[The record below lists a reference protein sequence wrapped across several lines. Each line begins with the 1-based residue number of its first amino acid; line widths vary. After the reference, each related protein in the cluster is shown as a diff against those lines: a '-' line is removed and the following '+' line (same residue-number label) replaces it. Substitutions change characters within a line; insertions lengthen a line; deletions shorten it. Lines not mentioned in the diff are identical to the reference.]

1 MGEKKKDE
9 DKISLWEKS
18 KLGRKTKVYKIKTWL
33 SRLVSLIILIVLLLL
48 GKNYWETHDYDSF
61 IRNALGNRVEND
73 IVVNDIKKTNTIE
86 TEAVTAG
93 NLRVYYLD
101 VGQADSILVIDKD
114 KTMLIDAGTNE
125 AGETVV
131 NFLKDKG
138 ITKID
143 YLVGT
148 HPHEDHIGGLDDVID
163 NFDIGTIYMPK
174 MQTTTKTFEDVLD
187 SITAKNLQVTTP
199 VVGDKFT
206 LTNADCTIMATD
218 TKDTEEN
225 LNLSSIVIRMTYG
238 GNSFLFMG
246 DAEAEV
252 EEARNWQPADVL
264 KVGHH
269 GSKTSSTQNFIMQ
282 VMPSIAIIQ
291 VGKDNSYNL
300 PNQETIDKLNAV
312 GTKIYRTDESG
323 NILVTSDGSN
333 IQVETN
339 VK

>member
-1 MGEKKKDE
+1 MADQNPIVTFTMENGDTMKAELYPE
-9 DKISLWEKS
+9 VAPNTVNNFISLVKKGFYDGLIFHRIISGFMIQGGDPDGTGMGGPGYSIKGEFSYNGVDNNLKHS
-18 KLGRKTKVYKIKTWL
+18 RGVLSMARAQHPDSAGSQFFIMHANAPHLDGQYAAFGKL
-33 SRLVSLIILIVLLLL
+33 
-48 GKNYWETHDYDSF
+48 
-61 IRNALGNRVEND
+61 
-73 IVVNDIKKTNTIE
+73 IE
-86 TEAVTAG
+86 G
-93 NLRVYYLD
+93 
-101 VGQADSILVIDKD
+101 
-114 KTMLIDAGTNE
+114 
-125 AGETVV
+125 
-131 NFLKDKG
+131 
-138 ITKID
+138 
-143 YLVGT
+143 
-148 HPHEDHIGGLDDVID
+148 
-163 NFDIGTIYMPK
+163 
-174 MQTTTKTFEDVLD
+174 EDVLD
-187 SITAKNLQVTTP
+187 SIVAKNVQVTTP

-323 NILVTSDGSN
+323 TIKITCDGKEN
-333 IQVETN
+333 KVEF
-339 VK
+339 VKFDN

>member
-1 MGEKKKDE
+1 MGKKKEND
-9 DKISLWEKS
+9 DLSFWEKS
-18 KLGRKTKVYKIKTWL
+18 KLGRKTKVYKIRTWL

-48 GKNYWETHDYDSF
+48 GKSYWETHDYDSF
-61 IRNALGNRVEND
+61 IRNALGNQVEND
-73 IVVNDIKKTNTIE
+73 IVVNDIKQTNTIE

-101 VGQADSILVIDKD
+101 VGQADSILVMDKD
-114 KTMLIDAGTNE
+114 MTMLIDAGTNE

-187 SITAKNLQVTTP
+187 SIANKNLQVTTP
-199 VVGDKFT
+199 VVGDTFSLIDAK
-206 LTNADCTIMATD
+206 CTIMAVD
-218 TKDTEEN
+218 TQDTEDN

-252 EEARNWQPADVL
+252 EEARSWQPADVL

-269 GSKTSSTQNFIMQ
+269 GSKTSSSQSFIYQ

-300 PNQETIDKLNAV
+300 PNQETIDKLNAIGAKV
-312 GTKIYRTDESG
+312 YRTDESR

>member
-1 MGEKKKDE
+1 MEKKN
-9 DKISLWEKS
+9 DKENLSLWEKS
-18 KLGRKTKVYKIKTWL
+18 KLGRKTKGYKIRTWL
-33 SRLVSLIILIVLLLL
+33 SRLVSLIIFIVLLLL
-48 GKNYWETHDYDSF
+48 GKSYWKTHDYDSF
-61 IRNALGNRVEND
+61 IRNALGNQIQND
-73 IVVNDIKKTNTIE
+73 IVVNEIKQTNTIE
-86 TEAVTAG
+86 TEAVTNG

-101 VGQADSILVIDKD
+101 VGQADSILVMDKD

-125 AGETVV
+125 EGENVV
-131 NFLKDKG
+131 NFLKNKG
-138 ITKID
+138 ITRID
-143 YLVGT
+143 YLIGT

-174 MQTTTKTFEDVLD
+174 MQTTTKTFEDVLN
-187 SITAKNLQVTTP
+187 SIANKNLQITTP
-199 VVGDKFT
+199 VVGDTFS
-206 LTNADCTIMATD
+206 LTDANCTIMATD
-218 TKDTEEN
+218 TEDTEDN

-269 GSKTSSTQNFIMQ
+269 GSKTSSTQSFIYQ

-291 VGKDNSYNL
+291 VGKDNSYTL
-300 PNQETIDKLNAV
+300 PNQETIDKLDSIGAKV
-312 GTKIYRTDESG
+312 YRTDEDG

-339 VK
+339 VE

>member
-1 MGEKKKDE
+1 M
-9 DKISLWEKS
+9 
-18 KLGRKTKVYKIKTWL
+18 
-33 SRLVSLIILIVLLLL
+33 
-48 GKNYWETHDYDSF
+48 
-61 IRNALGNRVEND
+61 
-73 IVVNDIKKTNTIE
+73 
-86 TEAVTAG
+86 
-93 NLRVYYLD
+93 
-101 VGQADSILVIDKD
+101 
-114 KTMLIDAGTNE
+114 TMLIDAGTNE

-187 SITAKNLQVTTP
+187 SIANKNLQVTTP
-199 VVGDKFT
+199 VVGDTFSLVDAK
-206 LTNADCTIMATD
+206 CTIMAVD
-218 TKDTEEN
+218 TQDTEDN

-252 EEARNWQPADVL
+252 EEARSWQPADVL

-269 GSKTSSTQNFIMQ
+269 GSKTSSSQNFIYQ

-312 GTKIYRTDESG
+312 GAKVYRTDESG

-333 IQVETN
+333 IQVETLSLIHI
-339 VK
+339 

>member
-1 MGEKKKDE
+1 M
-9 DKISLWEKS
+9 
-18 KLGRKTKVYKIKTWL
+18 
-33 SRLVSLIILIVLLLL
+33 

-206 LTNADCTIMATD
+206 LTDAECTIMATD
-218 TKDTEEN
+218 TEEN
-225 LNLSSIVIRMTYG
+225 LNLASVVIRMTYG

-246 DAEAEV
+246 DAEAEI
-252 EEARNWQPADVL
+252 EEARSWQPADVL

-300 PNQETIDKLNAV
+300 PNQETIDKLNSV
-312 GTKIYRTDESG
+312 GTKIYRTDEDG
-323 NILVTSDGSN
+323 NILVTSDGAN

>member
-1 MGEKKKDE
+1 MGEKKND
-9 DKISLWEKS
+9 DKLSLWEKA
-18 KLGRKTKVYKIKTWL
+18 KLGKKTKYYKINTWI
-33 SRLVSLIILIVLLLL
+33 SRLVSLIILIVLLVL
-48 GKNYWETHDYDSF
+48 GKSYWETHDYDNF
-61 IRNALGNRVEND
+61 IQNVLGNQIQND
-73 IVVNDIKKTNTIE
+73 VVLTEVDKTNTVE
-86 TEAVTAG
+86 TEAITGG

-101 VGQADSILVIDKD
+101 AGQADSILVIDKD

-131 NFLKDKG
+131 NFLKNKG

-187 SITAKNLQVTTP
+187 SIANKNLQVTTP
-199 VVGDKFT
+199 VVGDTFK
-206 LTNADCTIMATD
+206 LTDANCTIMATD
-218 TKDTEEN
+218 TEDTEDN

-252 EEARNWQPADVL
+252 EEARSWQPADVL

-269 GSKTSSTQNFIMQ
+269 GSKTSSTQNFINQ

-300 PNQETIDKLNAV
+300 PDQETIDKLNSEGAKV
-312 GTKIYRTDESG
+312 YRTDEDG
-323 NILVTSDGSN
+323 NILVVSDGSN
-333 IQVETN
+333 IRVETN
-339 VK
+339 VE

>member
-1 MGEKKKDE
+1 MGEKNKDN
-9 DKISLWEKS
+9 DNLNLWEKS
-18 KLGRKTKVYKIKTWL
+18 KLGRKTKYYKIKTWL

-48 GKNYWETHDYDSF
+48 GKSYWETHDYSNF
-61 IRNALGNRVEND
+61 LQNALGNQIQND
-73 IVVNDIKKTNTIE
+73 IVVNDIKNTNTIE
-86 TEAVTAG
+86 NEAVTAG

-114 KTMLIDAGTNE
+114 MTMLIDAGTNE

-131 NFLKDKG
+131 NFLKNKG

-174 MQTTTKTFEDVLD
+174 MQTTTKTFEDVLN
-187 SITAKNLQVTTP
+187 SIANKNLQVTTP
-199 VVGDKFT
+199 AVGDTFSLIDAK
-206 LTNADCTIMATD
+206 CTIMALD
-218 TKDTEEN
+218 TQDTEDN

-252 EEARNWQPADVL
+252 EEARSWQPADVL

-269 GSKTSSTQNFIMQ
+269 GSKTSSTQNFIYQ

-312 GTKIYRTDESG
+312 GAKVYRTDESG

-339 VK
+339 VE

>member
-1 MGEKKKDE
+1 MKNNNELSFW
-9 DKISLWEKS
+9 DKVKEGK
-18 KLGRKTKVYKIKTWL
+18 KTKYYKRRKWL
-33 SRLVSLIILIVLLLL
+33 NRLFTLILLIILIVA
-48 GKNYWETHDYDSF
+48 GNFYWKEHDF
-61 IRNALGNRVEND
+61 NEFLENALGNTVTNETES
-73 IVVNDIKKTNTIE
+73 TNTIE
-86 TEAVTAG
+86 SEAVVDG
-93 NLRVYYLD
+93 NLRVHYLD
-101 VGQADSILVIDKD
+101 VGQADSILVIDKA

-148 HPHEDHIGGLDDVID
+148 HPHEDHIGGLDDVIN
-163 NFDIGTIYMPK
+163 NFEIGTIYMPK

-187 SITAKNLQVTTP
+187 SIANKNLQVTTP
-199 VVGDKFT
+199 VVGDSFD
-206 LTNADCTIMATD
+206 LTNAHCTIMAV
-218 TKDTEEN
+218 DTEDTEDN

-246 DAEAEV
+246 DAEEANES
-252 EEARNWQPADVL
+252 ARNWQPADVL

-269 GSKTSSTQNFIMQ
+269 GSRTSSSQNFINQ
-282 VMPSIAIIQ
+282 VMPSFAIIQ

-300 PNQETIDKLNAV
+300 PNQETIDKLTAI
-312 GTKIYRTDESG
+312 GTKIYRTDEDG
-323 NILVTSDGSN
+323 TILVVSDGTN

-339 VK
+339 VE

>member
-1 MGEKKKDE
+1 MGENKKDN
-9 DKISLWEKS
+9 DNLSLWEKS
-18 KLGRKTKVYKIKTWL
+18 KLGRKTKYYKIKTWL

-48 GKNYWETHDYDSF
+48 GKSYWEMNDYGNF
-61 IRNALGNRVEND
+61 IKNALGNQVQND
-73 IVVNDIKKTNTIE
+73 IVINDIKNTNTIE
-86 TEAVTAG
+86 NEAVIAG

-101 VGQADSILVIDKD
+101 VGQADSILVIDKE

-125 AGETVV
+125 EGQTVV

-138 ITKID
+138 ITRID

-187 SITAKNLQVTTP
+187 SIANKNLQVTTP
-199 VVGDKFT
+199 VVGDTFNLIDAK
-206 LTNADCTIMATD
+206 CTIMAVD
-218 TKDTEEN
+218 TQDTEDN

-252 EEARNWQPADVL
+252 EEARSWQPADVL

-269 GSKTSSTQNFIMQ
+269 GSKTSSSQNFIYQ

-300 PNQETIDKLNAV
+300 PNQETIDKLNSIGAKV
-312 GTKIYRTDESG
+312 YRTDESG

>member
-1 MGEKKKDE
+1 MGEKKKDG
-9 DKISLWEKS
+9 DNLSLWEKS
-18 KLGRKTKVYKIKTWL
+18 KLGRKTKYYKIKTWL
-33 SRLVSLIILIVLLLL
+33 SRLVSLIILMVLLLL

-61 IRNALGNRVEND
+61 IRNALGNQMQND
-73 IVVNDIKKTNTIE
+73 IVLNEIEKTNTIE
-86 TEAVTAG
+86 TEAVTNG

-101 VGQADSILVIDKD
+101 VGQADSILVMDKEI
-114 KTMLIDAGTNE
+114 TMLIDAGTNE
-125 AGETVV
+125 AGEKVV

-143 YLVGT
+143 YLIGT

-174 MQTTTKTFEDVLD
+174 MQATTKTFEDVLD
-187 SITAKNLQVTTP
+187 SIAAKNLQVTTP
-199 VVGDKFT
+199 VVGNKFT
-206 LTNADCTIMATD
+206 LTDADCTIMATD
-218 TKDTEEN
+218 TEDTEDN

-252 EEARNWQPADVL
+252 EEARKWQPADVL

-269 GSKTSSTQNFIMQ
+269 GSKTSSTQNFIYQ

-300 PNQETIDKLNAV
+300 PNQETIDKLNSV
-312 GTKIYRTDESG
+312 GTTIYRTDEDG
-323 NILVTSDGSN
+323 TILVISDGVN
-333 IQVETN
+333 IKVETN
-339 VK
+339 VE